1 MTSAQTPTSATAAGQ
16 RPTALV
22 WFRDDLRVRD
32 HPALRAALAHGPTVA
47 LYVLDEE
54 SPGIRP
60 LGGAARWWL
69 HHALADLAA
78 SLERLGV
85 PLVLRRGAAAAIVPD
100 VAAQWRADY
109 VVWNRRYGGP
119 ERRADTAV
127 KSLVRRA
134 GRQAESFQASLL
146 HEPWDVTTQ
155 QGGPYKV
162 FTPFWKELSARDHRH
177 PLPAPRRQRE
187 APEPAAPGDSLEDW
201 GLTPRGPDWSGPLA
215 EAWTPGEEAGLA
227 LLKDFLGP
235 DTAGTAVA
243 EYPEARDLPGRPGT
257 SRLSPYLRWGHV
269 SPFQV
274 WHAVADRRRA
284 APEGSAVFA
293 SELGWR
299 EFAWHT
305 LFHHADLASVNL
317 RREFDAYPWWLPSG
331 GRSGVK
337 HDAGRGRPREASPAV
352 VRGDAEANRLLE
364 AWRRGRTGFP
374 LVDAGQR
381 ELWATGWMHN
391 RVRMVSASLLVKN
404 LGIHWRLGERWFW
417 DTLVDADTAS
427 NPFNWQWVAGSGA
440 DAAPFFRIFN
450 PVTQE
455 KKFDPDGSYVR
466 AWVPEYGTDAYPQP
480 CVDLAESR
488 ADALEAYRELGR
500 GSTGRSA

>member
-1 MTSAQTPTSATAAGQ
+1 MTPVESTAATAAV
-16 RPTALV
+16 V

-32 HPALRAALAHGPTVA
+32 NPALRAALAHGPTVA
-47 LYVLDEE
+47 VYVLDEE

-69 HHALADLAA
+69 HYALKDLAV
-78 SLERLGV
+78 SLEHLGV
-85 PLVLRRGAAAAIVPD
+85 PLVLRRGTAAAIVPD
-100 VAAQWRADY
+100 VAAQCRAGY
-109 VVWNRRYGGP
+109 VAWNRRYGGP

-127 KSLVRRA
+127 KSLVRRS
-134 GRQAESFQASLL
+134 GREAESFQASLL
-146 HEPWDVTTQ
+146 HEPWDVLTQ
-155 QGGPYKV
+155 QGGSYKV
-162 FTPFWKELSARDHRH
+162 FTPFWREVSGRDHRH
-177 PLPAPRRQRE
+177 PLPEPERQRTL
-187 APEPAAPGDSLEDW
+187 PERVPISNDLEEW
-201 GLTPRGPDWSGPLA
+201 ELLPRDPDWSGPLA
-215 EAWTPGEEAGLA
+215 EAWTPGEQPGHA
-227 LLKDFLGP
+227 LLGEFVGP
-235 DTAGTAVA
+235 DRADTALA
-243 EYPEARDLPGRPGT
+243 EYPETRDHPARPGT
-257 SRLSPYLRWGHV
+257 SRLSPYLRWGHL

-317 RREFDAYPWWLPSG
+317 RSQFDAYPWWLPRASNG
-331 GRSGVK
+331 AAQHGP
-337 HDAGRGRPREASPAV
+337 HDAAHGRAPEGTPAV
-352 VRGDAEANRLLE
+352 VGGEADARRLLE
-364 AWRRGRTGFP
+364 AWQRGRTGFP

-417 DTLVDADTAS
+417 DTLVDADAAS

-450 PVTQE
+450 PRAQA
-455 KKFDPDGSYVR
+455 KNFDPDGTYAR
-466 AWVPEYGTDAYPQP
+466 DWIPELGTDEYPQE
-480 CVDLAESR
+480 CVDLAETR
-488 ADALEAYRELGR
+488 VAALEAYQSLAQVDGR
-500 GSTGRSA
+500 RRA